1 MGMLMAGTKY
11 KGKYKERI
19 KCVLNEVEKA
29 AADSG
34 PSVILF
40 IDELYL
46 IMVSC
51 GSEVSGMDAANLFK
65 LLLAHRKLHR
75 IVAMTLA
82 EYRKYIKTDATL
94 ECQFAQVLI
103 NKPTVPKTISILRSI
118 CKKYEVHH
126 GMQIL
131 NSTLIMAATLAC
143 CYLTARWLP
152 DSTINLVDEACASV
166 HVTCKTAPEVI
177 NKLQCQKLELEA
189 EYEKASLGGADIV
202 TLDQVAEI
210 VAHWLLIPVTHL
222 MSTEKEKL
230 LHMEKILSQ
239 SVVGQPKAVKA
250 IANPIRLSYSSLGNA
265 KGQLPAS

>member
-1 MGMLMAGTKY
+1 MYSESSQSTSPCLPEEGKIDPIIRCDNEICCVVCILCTRTENNLVLIGKPGVSKTSIASGLAQCLVNCDIPASLIACIFSLNMGMLMAGTKY
-11 KGKYKERI
+11 KGKYKECI

-143 CYLTARWLP
+143 CYLTAQWLP

-177 NKLQCQKLELEA
+177 NKLQCQKLELE
-189 EYEKASLGGADIV
+189 V
-202 TLDQVAEI
+202 
-210 VAHWLLIPVTHL
+210 
-222 MSTEKEKL
+222 
-230 LHMEKILSQ
+230 
-239 SVVGQPKAVKA
+239 
-250 IANPIRLSYSSLGNA
+250 
-265 KGQLPAS
+265 